1 MSTNDTT
8 GTGIGAERP
17 APEQNREPKPKRGPK
32 PKRRAPFTP
41 FASLRTAAIAFAHA
55 HPQLVA
61 ALAAPAAAGMALLLL
76 WFIVFSGFDAPA
88 TFIYAAF

>member
-8 GTGIGAERP
+8 GTGIDAERP
-17 APEQNREPKPKRGPK
+17 ATEPKREQKPKRGPK
-32 PKRRAPFTP
+32 PKRRAAFTP
-41 FASLRTAAIAFAHA
+41 FASMRTAAIAFAHA

>member
-8 GTGIGAERP
+8 GTGIDAERP
-17 APEQNREPKPKRGPK
+17 ATEPKREPKPKR
-32 PKRRAPFTP
+32 RASFTP
-41 FASLRTAAIAFAHA
+41 FASMRTAAIAFAHA

>member
-8 GTGIGAERP
+8 GTGIDAERP
-17 APEQNREPKPKRGPK
+17 ATEPKREQKPKRGPK
-32 PKRRAPFTP
+32 PKRRAAFTP
-41 FASLRTAAIAFAHA
+41 FASMRTAAIAFAHA
-55 HPQLVA
+55 HPQLGA
-61 ALAAPAAAGMALLLL
+61 ARAAPAAAGMALLLL